1 MEFVPISIDVIG
13 PLSIRDF
20 ILVEHL
26 KGIHSRIQRTHSYN
40 DLDTLGMISKEDPVQ
55 CEADERA
62 LEVCVDFS
70 DGGVDVGGGIRR
82 DENKASAPPAS
93 LILSERTSHENDQV
107 AFFWKQAR
115 RLQTTDMETRVSE
128 RRSRSSPKFQER
140 SPSGLRCNPAY
151 HSGYENAGNYRQAN
165 YTFVTKN
172 RKLSGEKGQYQS
184 LMLSH
189 VAAER
194 LKPDLRSEGR
204 IFATFTGQKKQQVE
218 ATR

>member
-13 PLSIRDF
+13 PLSIMDF

-70 DGGVDVGGGIRR
+70 DGGIDVGGGIRR
-82 DENKASAPPAS
+82 DENRASALPAS

-115 RLQTTDMETRVSE
+115 RLQTTDMETRACLPIE
-128 RRSRSSPKFQER
+128 LAYPDKPPKALHHFFRSYLTADHVQTVKWIDFTIVDV
-140 SPSGLRCNPAY
+140 
-151 HSGYENAGNYRQAN
+151 AGVGVGVGDGSW
-165 YTFVTKN
+165 TT
-172 RKLSGEKGQYQS
+172 LE
-184 LMLSH
+184 
-189 VAAER
+189 E
-194 LKPDLRSEGR
+194 
-204 IFATFTGQKKQQVE
+204 T
-218 ATR
+218 